1 MLNLAE
7 MLDKFGIKLTISGIL
22 LLFVVG
28 IMGAVYKDKVVT
40 YLLHSRNRGGFIL
53 AFLYA
58 AIDLILSRYNL
69 LSTAATYVL
78 LVMDIAFVVYCSY
91 LVKHSSFL
99 AGHILKI

>member
-58 AIDLILSRYNL
+58 AIDLILSRYVL
-69 LSTAATYVL
+69 LSPAAR
-78 LVMDIAFVVYCSY
+78 
-91 LVKHSSFL
+91 
-99 AGHILKI
+99 